1 MFMQKTIN
9 LKKAGILGIL
19 FFSMSPTVAT
29 ADGIREN
36 ATSVQTVQQNV
47 NIKGKVADSNGE
59 PIIGASIRVKGLSA
73 GVVSDLEGNF
83 ELQIPSGH
91 STLQV
96 SFVGFKTQEVAVSPG
111 KTNYQ
116 IVLREDNETLNE
128 VVVVGYG
135 TMKKSDITG
144 SVTSVNTEQMMR
156 RTPVSLAQGLQG
168 AAAGVVVTQAGGDPT
183 GGYNIRIRGVATMDG
198 NTDPLWVVDGIQHGN
213 ASNLDWLDPN
223 DVESIEILKDASAT
237 AIYGSRGDNGVI
249 MVTTKHGKVGRLH
262 VDMKADF
269 GISTLARRLDMA
281 SLGDWL
287 SAYRQ
292 AIETD
297 GKVPYTAY
305 NGEYDKQLHAINWQ
319 DVMTQQSFRQQY
331 NLSISGGSDV
341 LQANASV
348 GYLDNKG
355 IIVNSWNKRLTLRL
369 GMNANLK
376 NKVKIG
382 FNSNFSTGKGK
393 GGGNLINYARTL
405 PTMDYVENGI
415 LTHVPVQYEDG
426 SFGHW
431 NYDPTTIS
439 YAAGK
444 YQSNPYADQYVRR
457 YKDDWDNDNAAIRN
471 SAFIEVKILKGLT
484 FRSNMNLDFS
494 ASNSWYYNAP
504 YADTQ
509 YTWEQWDTDENGNKY
524 GVDEF
529 GTNGY
534 AQTHYGIENYFTYDT
549 TFKSHHFT
557 MMIGQSASKSHGS
570 WNNSST
576 KDLRFNFLRGFF
588 SEDPDKYNNG
598 NGAPNMSERFAS
610 YFGRINYAYK
620 DRYLLTATIRR
631 DGSSKFGAD
640 NHWGTFPSA
649 SLAWRASEESFIKNL
664 DIFSNLK
671 VRLGWG
677 RVGNA
682 NVNATDALPQLS
694 SSGSYDFYNI
704 DGERYKRYFG
714 LAQTSEID
722 TGLMWEASE
731 QTNFGLDLGF
741 LNGDLNITLDYYIRD
756 TRNLILNKAIRP
768 SAGFSSIKTNFGK
781 IRNQGLEFNISYNKQ
796 LNHDW
801 SIGIA
806 LNGEA
811 SKNKAVDIG
820 TGTTTSGPTGAGWE
834 NKQVCYNGLPLGT
847 FQGYVVDHIIKD
859 QGEIDGLNAKAV
871 EIYGDGSYYDRLTTG
886 PGDFLFK
893 DLNGDGHITTDDKA
907 YLGDGFPDLTYGLN
921 LTARYRNWDASA
933 YIYGVIGQEIL
944 SWAKNYMTSIRS
956 ENEGYYNLLA
966 DYAKNSWS
974 TLNPNAS
981 YPRLTRD
988 DMSSNYRVSD
998 YYVEKA
1004 DYLKISN
1011 LQIGYTFNTK
1021 KVANYINNARIYASI
1036 QNLLTISPYNKYGD
1050 PEVNG
1055 GVTTMGY
1062 DAGRY
1067 PFPRT
1072 FMLGIQLG
1080 F

>member
-1 MFMQKTIN
+1 MKESII
-9 LKKAGILGIL
+9 KKVSILAL
-19 FFSMSPTVAT
+19 LLTCMSPAIASMGNMRGCTL
-29 ADGIREN
+29 
-36 ATSVQTVQQNV
+36 SLQTVQQDV
-47 NIKGKVADSNGE
+47 KITGTVTDGNGD
-59 PIIGASIRVKGLSA
+59 PIIGANIRVKATSI
-73 GVVSDLEGNF
+73 GVISDLEGNF
-83 ELQIPSGH
+83 ELQVPGRRGV
-91 STLQV
+91 LQV
-96 SFVGFKTQEVAVSPG
+96 SYIGYKTQEVTIIPG
-111 KTNYQ
+111 KHSYS
-116 IVLREDNETLNE
+116 IVLREDNETLDE
-128 VVVVGYG
+128 IVVVGYG

-144 SVTSVNTEQMMR
+144 SVTSVNTEQMKR
-156 RTPVSLAQGLQG
+156 RTPVNIAQGLQG

-223 DVESIEILKDASAT
+223 DVENIEILKDASAT
-237 AIYGSRGDNGVI
+237 AIYGSRGANGVI
-249 MVTTKHGKVGRLH
+249 MVTTKHGKTGRLS
-262 VDMKADF
+262 VDLKADF
-269 GISTLARRLDMA
+269 GISTLARKLDMA
-281 SLGDWL
+281 SLSDWL
-287 SAYRQ
+287 VAYRQ
-292 AIETD
+292 SIETD
-297 GKVPYTAY
+297 GKMPYAAY
-305 NGEYDKQLHAINWQ
+305 NGQYDNQLSEIDWQ
-319 DVMTQQSFRQQY
+319 DAMTQQSFRQQY
-331 NLSISGGSDV
+331 NLSLSGGSDV
-341 LQANASV
+341 LQANASI

-369 GMNANLK
+369 AVNADIK
-376 NKVKIG
+376 KTVKIG
-382 FNSNFSTGKGK
+382 FTTNFSTGKGK
-393 GGGNLINYARTL
+393 GGGNMINYARTL
-405 PTMDYVENGI
+405 PTMDYVENGAVV
-415 LTHVPVQYEDG
+415 HVPLQYEDG

-431 NYDPTTIS
+431 SYDPTTIS
-439 YAAGK
+439 YSAGK

-457 YKDDWDNDNAAIRN
+457 YKDDWDNDNGAIRN
-471 SAFIEVKILKGLT
+471 SVFIEVKILKGLT

-504 YADTQ
+504 YADSQ
-509 YTWEQWDTDENGNKY
+509 YTWEQWDVDENGNKY

-534 AQTHYGIENYFTYDT
+534 AKTNYGIENYFTYDT
-549 TFKSHHFT
+549 TFKNHHFT
-557 MMIGQSASKSHGS
+557 LMVGQSASKSHGS

-576 KDLRFNFLRGFF
+576 RDLRFDFLRGFY
-588 SEDPDKYNNG
+588 SENPDEYNNG
-598 NGAPNMSERFAS
+598 NGAPNMSERFSS
-610 YFGRINYAYK
+610 YFGRLNYAYK

-640 NHWGTFPSA
+640 NRWGTFPSA
-649 SLAWRASEESFIKNL
+649 SLAWRASEEGFIKNL
-664 DIFSNLK
+664 GVFSNLK

-694 SSGSYDFYNI
+694 SSGSYDFFNVN
-704 DGERYKRYFG
+704 GERYKRYFG
-714 LAQTSEID
+714 VAQTSEID
-722 TGLMWEASE
+722 TGLMWESSE

-768 SAGFSSIKTNFGK
+768 SAGFTSIKTNFGK
-781 IRNQGLEFNISYNKQ
+781 IRNQGLEFNVTYNKQ
-796 LNHDW
+796 LNRDW
-801 SIGIA
+801 FIGIA

-811 SKNKAVDIG
+811 SKNEAVDIG

-847 FQGYVVDHIIKD
+847 YQGYVVDHIIKSQD
-859 QGEIDGLNAKAV
+859 EINDLNAKAV
-871 EIYGDGSYYDRLTTG
+871 EIYGEGSYYDRLTTG

-893 DLNGDGHITTDDKA
+893 DLNGDGHITTDDKT

-921 LTARYRNWDASA
+921 LTASYKQWDASV
-933 YIYGVIGQEIL
+933 YMYGVFGQKLL
-944 SWAKNYMTSIRS
+944 SWSKNYMTSVRN
-956 ENEGYYNLLA
+956 ENEGYFNLLS

-974 TLNPNAS
+974 TSNPNAS

-998 YYVEKA
+998 YYVEDA
-1004 DYLKISN
+1004 NYLKISN
-1011 LQIGYTFNTK
+1011 LQIGYTFNINK
-1021 KVANYINNARIYASI
+1021 LKNYISKARIYASV
-1036 QNLLTISPYNKYGD
+1036 QNLLTISPYNKFGD

-1062 DAGRY
+1062 DGGRY

-1072 FMLGIQLG
+1072 FMFGIQLG

>member
-1 MFMQKTIN
+1 MKESII
-9 LKKAGILGIL
+9 KKVSILAL
-19 FFSMSPTVAT
+19 LLTCMSPAIASMGNMRGCTL
-29 ADGIREN
+29 
-36 ATSVQTVQQNV
+36 SLQTVQQDV
-47 NIKGKVADSNGE
+47 KITGKVTDGNGD
-59 PIIGASIRVKGLSA
+59 PIIGANIRVKATSI
-73 GVVSDLEGNF
+73 GVISDLEGNF
-83 ELQIPSGH
+83 ELQVPGRRGV
-91 STLQV
+91 LQV
-96 SFVGFKTQEVAVSPG
+96 SYIGYKSQEITIIPG
-111 KTNYQ
+111 KHSYS
-116 IVLREDNETLNE
+116 IVLREDNETLDE
-128 VVVVGYG
+128 IVVVGYG

-144 SVTSVNTEQMMR
+144 SVTSVNTEQMKR
-156 RTPVSLAQGLQG
+156 RTPVNIAQGLQG

-223 DVESIEILKDASAT
+223 DVENIEILKDASAT
-237 AIYGSRGDNGVI
+237 AIYGSRGANGVI
-249 MVTTKHGKVGRLH
+249 MVTTKHGKTGRLS
-262 VDMKADF
+262 VDLKADF
-269 GISTLARRLDMA
+269 GISTLARKLDMA
-281 SLGDWL
+281 SLSDWL
-287 SAYRQ
+287 VAYRQ
-292 AIETD
+292 SIETD
-297 GKVPYTAY
+297 GKMPYAAY
-305 NGEYDKQLHAINWQ
+305 DGRYDNQLNEIDWQ
-319 DVMTQQSFRQQY
+319 DAMTQQSFRQQY
-331 NLSISGGSDV
+331 NLSLSGGSDV
-341 LQANASV
+341 LQANASI

-369 GMNANLK
+369 AVNAEIK
-376 NKVKIG
+376 KTVKIG
-382 FNSNFSTGKGK
+382 FTTNFSTGKGK
-393 GGGNLINYARTL
+393 GGGNMINYARTL
-405 PTMDYVENGI
+405 PTMDYVENGSVV
-415 LTHVPVQYEDG
+415 HVPLQYEDG

-431 NYDPTTIS
+431 SYDPTTIS
-439 YAAGK
+439 YSAGK

-471 SAFIEVKILKGLT
+471 SVFVEVKILKGLT
-484 FRSNMNLDFS
+484 FRSNMNLDFG

-504 YADTQ
+504 YADSQ
-509 YTWEQWDTDENGNKY
+509 YTWEQWDVDANGNKY

-534 AQTHYGIENYFTYDT
+534 AQTNYGIENYFTYDT
-549 TFKSHHFT
+549 TIKDHHLT
-557 MMIGQSASKSHGS
+557 LMVAQSASKSHGS

-576 KDLRFNFLRGFF
+576 RDLRFDFLRGFY
-588 SEDPDKYNNG
+588 SENPDEYNNG
-598 NGAPNMSERFAS
+598 NGGPNMSERFSS
-610 YFGRINYAYK
+610 YFGRLNYAYK

-640 NHWGTFPSA
+640 NRWGTFPSA
-649 SLAWRASEESFIKNL
+649 SLAWRASEEGFIKNL
-664 DIFSNLK
+664 GVFSNLK

-694 SSGSYDFYNI
+694 SSGSYDFFNVGG
-704 DGERYKRYFG
+704 DRYKRYFG
-714 LAQTSEID
+714 VAQTSEID
-722 TGLMWEASE
+722 TGLMWESSE

-768 SAGFSSIKTNFGK
+768 SAGFTSIKTNFGK
-781 IRNQGLEFNISYNKQ
+781 IRNQGLEFNVTYNKQ
-796 LNHDW
+796 LNRDW
-801 SIGIA
+801 FIGIA

-811 SKNKAVDIG
+811 SKNEAVDIG

-847 FQGYVVDHIIKD
+847 YQGYVVDHIIKSQD
-859 QGEIDGLNAKAV
+859 EIDALNAKAV
-871 EIYGDGSYYDRLTTG
+871 EIYGEGSYYDRLTTG

-893 DLNGDGHITTDDKA
+893 DLNGDGHITTDDKT

-921 LTARYRNWDASA
+921 LTASYKQWDASV
-933 YIYGVIGQEIL
+933 YMYGVFGQKLL
-944 SWAKNYMTSIRS
+944 SWSKNYMTSVRN
-956 ENEGYYNLLA
+956 ENEGYFNLLS

-974 TLNPNAS
+974 TSNPNAS

-998 YYVEKA
+998 YYVEDA
-1004 DYLKISN
+1004 NYLKISN
-1011 LQIGYTFNTK
+1011 LQIGYTFNTN
-1021 KVANYINNARIYASI
+1021 KVKNYISKARIYASV
-1036 QNLLTISPYNKYGD
+1036 QNLLTISPYNKFGD

-1062 DAGRY
+1062 DGGRY

-1072 FMLGIQLG
+1072 FMFGIQLG

>member
-1 MFMQKTIN
+1 MKKTIN
-9 LKKAGILGIL
+9 LKKMGIFGML
-19 FFSMSPTVAT
+19 FFSMSPTVVMAGNSNT
-29 ADGIREN
+29 ARN
-36 ATSVQTVQQNV
+36 AVSVQTIQQNV
-47 NIKGKVADSNGE
+47 KITGTVIDGNGE
-59 PIIGASIRVKGLSA
+59 PIIGANIRVAGSTTGVTSGLD
-73 GVVSDLEGNF
+73 GHF
-83 ELQIPSGH
+83 ELQVPDG
-91 STLQV
+91 TGKLQV
-96 SFVGFKTQEVAVSPG
+96 SFIGYMTQEVVYAPG
-111 KTNYQ
+111 KTKYD
-116 IVLREDNETLNE
+116 IVLREDNETLDE

-144 SVTSVNTEQMMR
+144 SVSSVNTEQMMR
-156 RTPVSLAQGLQG
+156 RTPVNIAQGLQG

-183 GGYNIRIRGVATMDG
+183 GGYSIRIRGVATMDG

-223 DVESIEILKDASAT
+223 DVENIEILKDASAT
-237 AIYGSRGDNGVI
+237 AIYGSRGANGVI
-249 MVTTKHGKVGRLH
+249 MVTTKQGKTGKLS
-262 VDMKADF
+262 VDVKADF
-269 GISTLARRLDMA
+269 GISTLARKLDMA

-297 GKVPYTAY
+297 GKIPYTAY
-305 NGEYDKQLHAINWQ
+305 NGQYDNQLNAIDWQ
-319 DVMTQQSFRQQY
+319 DAMTQQSFRQQY
-331 NLSISGGSDV
+331 NLSLSGGSDV

-355 IIVNSWNKRLTLRL
+355 IIVNSWNKRLTFRL
-369 GMNANLK
+369 GVNANIK
-376 NKVKIG
+376 KIVKIG
-382 FNSNFSTGKGK
+382 FNTNFSTGKGR

-405 PTMDYVENGI
+405 PTMDYVENGQVV
-415 LTHVPVQYEDG
+415 HVPLQYEDG
-426 SFGHW
+426 TFGHW
-431 NYDPTTIS
+431 SYDPTTIS
-439 YAAGK
+439 YSAGK
-444 YQSNPYADQYVRR
+444 YQSNPYADQYIRR

-471 SAFIEVKILKGLT
+471 TAFVEINIMKGLT
-484 FRSNMNLDFS
+484 FRSNMNLNFS
-494 ASNSWYYNAP
+494 ASNSWYYNKP
-504 YADTQ
+504 YADSQ

-529 GTNGY
+529 GTNGN
-534 AQTHYGIENYFTYDT
+534 AQTSYGIENYFTYDT
-549 TFKSHHFT
+549 TIKNHHLT
-557 MMIGQSASKSHGS
+557 LMVGQSASKTHGS

-576 KDLRFNFLRGFF
+576 RDLRFDFLRGFY

-598 NGAPNMSERFAS
+598 NGGPNMSERFAS
-610 YFGRINYAYK
+610 YFGRLNYAYK

-640 NHWGTFPSA
+640 NLWGTFPSA
-649 SLAWRASEESFIKNL
+649 SLAWRASEEEFIKKL
-664 DIFSNLK
+664 GVFSNLK
-671 VRLGWG
+671 VRFGWG

-682 NVNATDALPQLS
+682 NVNPTDAMPQLS
-694 SSGSYDFYNI
+694 SSGSSDFFNVS
-704 DGERYKRYFG
+704 GERYKRYYG

-722 TGLMWEASE
+722 TGLMWESSE

-741 LNGDLNITLDYYIRD
+741 LNGDLNISLDYYIRD

-768 SAGFSSIKTNFGK
+768 SAGFTSIKTNFGK
-781 IRNQGLEFNISYNKQ
+781 IRNQGLEFNITYNKQ
-796 LNHDW
+796 LNRDW
-801 SIGIA
+801 FIGIA

-811 SKNKAVDIG
+811 SRNKAIDIG

-834 NKQVCYNGLPLGT
+834 NKQVCYNDLPLGT
-847 FQGYVVDHIIKD
+847 YQGYVVDHIITS
-859 QGEIDGLNAKAV
+859 QAEIDALNAKAV
-871 EIYGDGSYYDRLTTG
+871 EKYNEGSYYDRQTTG

-893 DLNGDGHITTDDKA
+893 DLNGDGHITTEDKT

-921 LTARYRNWDASA
+921 LTASYKQWDASV
-933 YIYGVIGQEIL
+933 YMYGVFGQKIL
-944 SWAKNYMTSIRS
+944 SWAKNYMTSVRN
-956 ENEGYYNLLA
+956 ENEGYFNLLS
-966 DYAKNSWS
+966 DYAKNSWTES
-974 TLNPNAS
+974 NPNAP

-998 YYVEKA
+998 YYVENA

-1011 LQIGYTFNTK
+1011 LQIGYTFNTSKVK
-1021 KVANYINNARIYASI
+1021 KYISKARIYASV
-1036 QNLLTISPYNKYGD
+1036 QNLLTISPYNKFGD

-1072 FMLGIQLG
+1072 FMFGIQLG

>member
-1 MFMQKTIN
+1 MKKTIN
-9 LKKAGILGIL
+9 LKKMGIFGML
-19 FFSMSPTVAT
+19 FFSMSPTVVMAGNSNT
-29 ADGIREN
+29 ARN
-36 ATSVQTVQQNV
+36 AVSVQTIQQNV
-47 NIKGKVADSNGE
+47 KITGTVIDGNGE
-59 PIIGASIRVKGLSA
+59 PIIGAHIRVAGSTTGVTSGLD
-73 GVVSDLEGNF
+73 GHF
-83 ELQIPSGH
+83 ELQVPDG
-91 STLQV
+91 TGKLQV
-96 SFVGFKTQEVAVSPG
+96 SFIGYMTQEVVYAPG
-111 KTNYQ
+111 KTKYD
-116 IVLREDNETLNE
+116 IVLREDNETLDE

-144 SVTSVNTEQMMR
+144 SVSSVNTEQMMR
-156 RTPVSLAQGLQG
+156 RTPVNIAQGLQG

-183 GGYNIRIRGVATMDG
+183 GGYSIRIRGVATMDG

-223 DVESIEILKDASAT
+223 DVENIEILKDASAT
-237 AIYGSRGDNGVI
+237 AIYGSRGANGVI
-249 MVTTKHGKVGRLH
+249 MVTTKQGKTGKLS
-262 VDMKADF
+262 VDVKADF
-269 GISTLARRLDMA
+269 GISTLARKLDMA

-297 GKVPYTAY
+297 GKIPYTAY
-305 NGEYDKQLHAINWQ
+305 NGQYDNQLNAIDWQ
-319 DVMTQQSFRQQY
+319 DAMTQQSFRQQY
-331 NLSISGGSDV
+331 NLSLSGGSDV

-355 IIVNSWNKRLTLRL
+355 IIVNSWNKRLTFRL
-369 GMNANLK
+369 GVNANIK
-376 NKVKIG
+376 KIVKIG
-382 FNSNFSTGKGK
+382 FNTNFSTGKGR

-405 PTMDYVENGI
+405 PTMDYVENGQVV
-415 LTHVPVQYEDG
+415 HVPLQYEDG
-426 SFGHW
+426 TFGHW
-431 NYDPTTIS
+431 SYDPTTIS
-439 YAAGK
+439 YSAGK
-444 YQSNPYADQYVRR
+444 YQSNPYADQYIRR

-471 SAFIEVKILKGLT
+471 TAFVEINIMKGLT
-484 FRSNMNLDFS
+484 FRSNMNLNFS
-494 ASNSWYYNAP
+494 ASNSWYYNKP
-504 YADTQ
+504 YADSQ

-529 GTNGY
+529 GTNGN
-534 AQTHYGIENYFTYDT
+534 AQTSYGIENYFTYDT
-549 TFKSHHFT
+549 TIKNHHLT
-557 MMIGQSASKSHGS
+557 LMVGQSASKTHGS

-576 KDLRFNFLRGFF
+576 RDLRFDFLRGFY

-598 NGAPNMSERFAS
+598 NGGPNMSERFAS
-610 YFGRINYAYK
+610 YFGRLNYAYK

-640 NHWGTFPSA
+640 NRWGTFPSA
-649 SLAWRASEESFIKNL
+649 SLAWRASEEEFIKKL
-664 DIFSNLK
+664 GVFSNLK
-671 VRLGWG
+671 VRFGWG

-682 NVNATDALPQLS
+682 NVNPTDAMPQLS
-694 SSGSYDFYNI
+694 SSGSYDFFNVS
-704 DGERYKRYFG
+704 GERYKRYYG

-722 TGLMWEASE
+722 TGLMWESSE

-741 LNGDLNITLDYYIRD
+741 LNGDLNISLDYYIRD

-768 SAGFSSIKTNFGK
+768 SAGFTSIKTNFGK
-781 IRNQGLEFNISYNKQ
+781 IRNQGLEFNITYNKQ
-796 LNHDW
+796 LNRDW
-801 SIGIA
+801 FIGIA

-811 SKNKAVDIG
+811 SRNKAIDIG

-834 NKQVCYNGLPLGT
+834 NKQVCYNDLPLGT
-847 FQGYVVDHIIKD
+847 YQGYVVDHIITS
-859 QGEIDGLNAKAV
+859 QAEIDALNAKAV
-871 EIYGDGSYYDRLTTG
+871 EKYNEGSYYDRQTTG

-893 DLNGDGHITTDDKA
+893 DLNGDGHITTEDKT

-921 LTARYRNWDASA
+921 LTASYKQWDASV
-933 YIYGVIGQEIL
+933 YMYGVFGQKIL
-944 SWAKNYMTSIRS
+944 SWAKNYMTSVRN
-956 ENEGYYNLLA
+956 ENEGYFNLLS
-966 DYAKNSWS
+966 DYAKNSWTES
-974 TLNPNAS
+974 NPNAP

-998 YYVEKA
+998 YYVENA

-1011 LQIGYTFNTK
+1011 LQIGYTFNTSKVK
-1021 KVANYINNARIYASI
+1021 KYISKARIYASV
-1036 QNLLTISPYNKYGD
+1036 QNLLTISPYNKFGD

-1072 FMLGIQLG
+1072 FMFGIQLG

>member
-1 MFMQKTIN
+1 MKESII
-9 LKKAGILGIL
+9 KKVSILAL
-19 FFSMSPTVAT
+19 LLTCMSPAIASMGNMRGCTL
-29 ADGIREN
+29 
-36 ATSVQTVQQNV
+36 SLQTVQQDV
-47 NIKGKVADSNGE
+47 KITGKVTDGNGD
-59 PIIGASIRVKGLSA
+59 PIIGANIRVKATSI
-73 GVVSDLEGNF
+73 GVISDLEGNF
-83 ELQIPSGH
+83 ELQVPGRRGV
-91 STLQV
+91 LQV
-96 SFVGFKTQEVAVSPG
+96 SYIGYKSQEITIIPG
-111 KTNYQ
+111 KHSYS
-116 IVLREDNETLNE
+116 IVLREDNETLDE
-128 VVVVGYG
+128 IVVVGYG

-144 SVTSVNTEQMMR
+144 SVTSVNTEQMKR
-156 RTPVSLAQGLQG
+156 RTPVNIAQGLQG

-223 DVESIEILKDASAT
+223 DVENIEILKDASAT
-237 AIYGSRGDNGVI
+237 AIYGSRGANGVI
-249 MVTTKHGKVGRLH
+249 MVTTKHGKTGRLS
-262 VDMKADF
+262 VDLKADF
-269 GISTLARRLDMA
+269 GISTLARKLDMA
-281 SLGDWL
+281 SLSDWL
-287 SAYRQ
+287 VAYRQ
-292 AIETD
+292 SIETD
-297 GKVPYTAY
+297 GKMPYAAY
-305 NGEYDKQLHAINWQ
+305 NGQYDNQLSEIDWQ
-319 DVMTQQSFRQQY
+319 DAMTQQSFRQQY
-331 NLSISGGSDV
+331 NLSLSGGSDV
-341 LQANASV
+341 LQANASI

-369 GMNANLK
+369 AVNADIK
-376 NKVKIG
+376 KTVKIG
-382 FNSNFSTGKGK
+382 FTTNFSTGKGK
-393 GGGNLINYARTL
+393 GGGNMINYARTL
-405 PTMDYVENGI
+405 PTMDYVENGAVV
-415 LTHVPVQYEDG
+415 HVPLQYEDG

-431 NYDPTTIS
+431 SYDPTTIS
-439 YAAGK
+439 YSAGK

-457 YKDDWDNDNAAIRN
+457 YKDDWDNDNGAIRN
-471 SAFIEVKILKGLT
+471 SLFIEVKILKGLT

-504 YADTQ
+504 YADSQ
-509 YTWEQWDTDENGNKY
+509 YTWEQWDVDENGNKY

-534 AQTHYGIENYFTYDT
+534 AQTNYGIENYFTYDT
-549 TFKSHHFT
+549 TFKNHHFT
-557 MMIGQSASKSHGS
+557 IMVGQSASKSHGS

-576 KDLRFNFLRGFF
+576 RDLRFDFLRGFY
-588 SEDPDKYNNG
+588 SENPDEYNNG
-598 NGAPNMSERFAS
+598 NGAPNMSERFSS
-610 YFGRINYAYK
+610 YFGRLNYAYK

-640 NHWGTFPSA
+640 NRWGTFPSA
-649 SLAWRASEESFIKNL
+649 SLAWRASEEDFIKNL
-664 DIFSNLK
+664 GVFSNLK

-694 SSGSYDFYNI
+694 SSGSYDFFNVGG
-704 DGERYKRYFG
+704 DRYKRYFG
-714 LAQTSEID
+714 VAQTSEID
-722 TGLMWEASE
+722 TGLMWESSE

-768 SAGFSSIKTNFGK
+768 SAGFTSIKTNFGK
-781 IRNQGLEFNISYNKQ
+781 IRNQGLEFNVTYNKQ
-796 LNHDW
+796 LNRDW
-801 SIGIA
+801 FIGIA

-811 SKNKAVDIG
+811 SKNEAVDIG

-847 FQGYVVDHIIKD
+847 YQGYVVDHIIKSQD
-859 QGEIDGLNAKAV
+859 EIDVLNNKAV
-871 EIYGDGSYYDRLTTG
+871 EIYGEGSYYDRLTTG

-893 DLNGDGHITTDDKA
+893 DLNGDGHITTDDKT

-921 LTARYRNWDASA
+921 LTASYKQWDASV
-933 YIYGVIGQEIL
+933 YMYGVFGQKLL
-944 SWAKNYMTSIRS
+944 SWSKNYMTSVRN
-956 ENEGYYNLLA
+956 ENEGYFNLLS

-974 TLNPNAS
+974 TSNPNAS

-998 YYVEKA
+998 YYVEDA
-1004 DYLKISN
+1004 NYLRISN
-1011 LQIGYTFNTK
+1011 LQIGYNFNTNRLK
-1021 KVANYINNARIYASI
+1021 TYISKARIYASV
-1036 QNLLTISPYNKYGD
+1036 QNLLTISPYNKFGD

-1062 DAGRY
+1062 DGGRY

-1072 FMLGIQLG
+1072 FMFGIQLG

>member
-1 MFMQKTIN
+1 MKKTIN
-9 LKKAGILGIL
+9 LKKMGIFGML
-19 FFSMSPTVAT
+19 FFSMSPTVVMAGNSNT
-29 ADGIREN
+29 ARN
-36 ATSVQTVQQNV
+36 AVSIQTIQQNV
-47 NIKGKVADSNGE
+47 KITGTVIDGNGE
-59 PIIGASIRVKGLSA
+59 PIIGANIRVAGSTTGVTSGLD
-73 GVVSDLEGNF
+73 GHF
-83 ELQIPSGH
+83 ELQVPDG
-91 STLQV
+91 TGKLQV
-96 SFVGFKTQEVAVSPG
+96 SFIGYMTQEVVYAPG
-111 KTNYQ
+111 KTKYD
-116 IVLREDNETLNE
+116 IVLREDNETLDE

-144 SVTSVNTEQMMR
+144 SVSSVNTEQMMR
-156 RTPVSLAQGLQG
+156 RTPVNIAQGLQG

-183 GGYNIRIRGVATMDG
+183 GGYSIRIRGVATMDG

-223 DVESIEILKDASAT
+223 DVENIEILKDASAT
-237 AIYGSRGDNGVI
+237 AIYGSRGANGVI
-249 MVTTKHGKVGRLH
+249 MVTTKQGKTGKLS
-262 VDMKADF
+262 VDVKADF
-269 GISTLARRLDMA
+269 GISTLARKLDMA

-297 GKVPYTAY
+297 GKIPYTAY
-305 NGEYDKQLHAINWQ
+305 NGQYDNQLNAIDWQ
-319 DVMTQQSFRQQY
+319 DAMTQQSFRQQY
-331 NLSISGGSDV
+331 NLSLSGGSDV

-355 IIVNSWNKRLTLRL
+355 IIVNSWNKRLTFRL
-369 GMNANLK
+369 GVNANIK
-376 NKVKIG
+376 KIVKIG
-382 FNSNFSTGKGK
+382 FNTNFSTGKGR

-405 PTMDYVENGI
+405 PTMDYVENGQVV
-415 LTHVPVQYEDG
+415 HVPLQYEDG
-426 SFGHW
+426 TFGHW
-431 NYDPTTIS
+431 SYDPTTIS
-439 YAAGK
+439 YSAGK
-444 YQSNPYADQYVRR
+444 YQSNPYADQYIRR

-471 SAFIEVKILKGLT
+471 TAFVEINIMKGLT
-484 FRSNMNLDFS
+484 FRSNMNLNFS
-494 ASNSWYYNAP
+494 ASNSWYYNKP
-504 YADTQ
+504 YADSQ

-529 GTNGY
+529 GTNGN
-534 AQTHYGIENYFTYDT
+534 AQTSYGIENYFTYDT
-549 TFKSHHFT
+549 TIKNHHLT
-557 MMIGQSASKSHGS
+557 LMVGQSASKTHGS

-576 KDLRFNFLRGFF
+576 RDLRFDFLRGFY

-598 NGAPNMSERFAS
+598 NGGPNMSERFAS
-610 YFGRINYAYK
+610 YFGRLNYAYK

-640 NHWGTFPSA
+640 NRWGTFPSA
-649 SLAWRASEESFIKNL
+649 SLAWRASEEEFIKKL
-664 DIFSNLK
+664 GVFSNLK
-671 VRLGWG
+671 VRFGWG

-682 NVNATDALPQLS
+682 NVNPTDAMPQLS
-694 SSGSYDFYNI
+694 SSGSYDFFNVS
-704 DGERYKRYFG
+704 GERYKRYYG

-722 TGLMWEASE
+722 TGLMWESSE

-741 LNGDLNITLDYYIRD
+741 LNGDLNISLDYYIRD

-768 SAGFSSIKTNFGK
+768 SAGFTSIKTNFGK
-781 IRNQGLEFNISYNKQ
+781 IRNQGLEFNITYNKQ
-796 LNHDW
+796 LNRDW
-801 SIGIA
+801 FIGIA

-811 SKNKAVDIG
+811 SRNKAIDIG

-834 NKQVCYNGLPLGT
+834 NKQVCYNDLPLGT
-847 FQGYVVDHIIKD
+847 YQGYVVDHIITS
-859 QGEIDGLNAKAV
+859 QAEIDALNAKAV
-871 EIYGDGSYYDRLTTG
+871 EKYNEGSYYDRQTTG

-893 DLNGDGHITTDDKA
+893 DLNGDGHITTEDKT

-921 LTARYRNWDASA
+921 LTASYKQWDASV
-933 YIYGVIGQEIL
+933 YMYGVFGQKIL
-944 SWAKNYMTSIRS
+944 SWAKNYMTSVRN
-956 ENEGYYNLLA
+956 ENEGYFNLLS
-966 DYAKNSWS
+966 DYAKNSWTES
-974 TLNPNAS
+974 NPNAP

-998 YYVEKA
+998 YYVENA

-1011 LQIGYTFNTK
+1011 LQIGYTFNTSKVK
-1021 KVANYINNARIYASI
+1021 KYISKARIYASI
-1036 QNLLTISPYNKYGD
+1036 QNLLTISPYNKFGD

-1072 FMLGIQLG
+1072 FMFGIQLG

>member
-1 MFMQKTIN
+1 MKESII
-9 LKKAGILGIL
+9 KKVSILAL
-19 FFSMSPTVAT
+19 LLTCMSPAIASMGNMRGCTL
-29 ADGIREN
+29 
-36 ATSVQTVQQNV
+36 SLQTVQQDV
-47 NIKGKVADSNGE
+47 KITGTVTDGNGD
-59 PIIGASIRVKGLSA
+59 PIIGANIRVKATSI
-73 GVVSDLEGNF
+73 GVISDLEGNF
-83 ELQIPSGH
+83 ELQVPGRRGV
-91 STLQV
+91 LQV
-96 SFVGFKTQEVAVSPG
+96 SYIGYKTQEVTIIPG
-111 KTNYQ
+111 KHSYS
-116 IVLREDNETLNE
+116 IVLREDNETLDE
-128 VVVVGYG
+128 IVVVGYG

-144 SVTSVNTEQMMR
+144 SVTSVNTEQMKR
-156 RTPVSLAQGLQG
+156 RTPVNIAQGLQG

-213 ASNLDWLDPN
+213 SSNLDWLDPN
-223 DVESIEILKDASAT
+223 DVENIEILKDASAT
-237 AIYGSRGDNGVI
+237 AIYGSRGANGVI
-249 MVTTKHGKVGRLH
+249 MVTTKHGKTGRLS
-262 VDMKADF
+262 VDLKADF
-269 GISTLARRLDMA
+269 GISTLARKLDMA
-281 SLGDWL
+281 SLSDWL
-287 SAYRQ
+287 VAYRQ
-292 AIETD
+292 SIETD
-297 GKVPYTAY
+297 GKMPYAAY
-305 NGEYDKQLHAINWQ
+305 NGQYDNQLSEIDWQ
-319 DVMTQQSFRQQY
+319 DAMTQQSFRQQY
-331 NLSISGGSDV
+331 NLSLSGGSDV
-341 LQANASV
+341 LQANASI

-369 GMNANLK
+369 AVNADIK
-376 NKVKIG
+376 KTVKIG
-382 FNSNFSTGKGK
+382 FTTNFSTGKGK
-393 GGGNLINYARTL
+393 GGGNMINYARTL
-405 PTMDYVENGI
+405 PTMDYVENGAVV
-415 LTHVPVQYEDG
+415 HVPLQYEDG

-431 NYDPTTIS
+431 SYDPTTIS
-439 YAAGK
+439 YSAGK

-457 YKDDWDNDNAAIRN
+457 YKDDWDNDNGAIRN
-471 SAFIEVKILKGLT
+471 SVFIEVKILKGLT

-504 YADTQ
+504 YADSQ
-509 YTWEQWDTDENGNKY
+509 YTWEQWDVDENGNKY

-534 AQTHYGIENYFTYDT
+534 AQTNYGIENYFTYDT
-549 TFKSHHFT
+549 TFKNHHFT
-557 MMIGQSASKSHGS
+557 LMVGQSASKSHGS

-576 KDLRFNFLRGFF
+576 RDLRFDFLRGFY
-588 SEDPDKYNNG
+588 SENPDEYNNG
-598 NGAPNMSERFAS
+598 NGAPNMSERFSS
-610 YFGRINYAYK
+610 YFGRLNYAYK

-640 NHWGTFPSA
+640 NRWGTFPSA
-649 SLAWRASEESFIKNL
+649 SLAWRASEEGFIKNL
-664 DIFSNLK
+664 GVFSNLK

-694 SSGSYDFYNI
+694 SSGSYDFFNVN
-704 DGERYKRYFG
+704 GERYKRYFG
-714 LAQTSEID
+714 VAQTSEID
-722 TGLMWEASE
+722 TSLMWESSE

-768 SAGFSSIKTNFGK
+768 SAGFTSIKTNFGK
-781 IRNQGLEFNISYNKQ
+781 IRNQGLEFNVTYNKQ
-796 LNHDW
+796 LNRDW
-801 SIGIA
+801 FIGIA

-811 SKNKAVDIG
+811 SKNEAVDIG

-847 FQGYVVDHIIKD
+847 YQGYVVDHIIKSQD
-859 QGEIDGLNAKAV
+859 EINDLNAKAV
-871 EIYGDGSYYDRLTTG
+871 EIYGEGSYYDRLTTG

-893 DLNGDGHITTDDKA
+893 DLNGDGHITTDDKT

-921 LTARYRNWDASA
+921 LTASYKQWDASV
-933 YIYGVIGQEIL
+933 YMYGVFGQKIL
-944 SWAKNYMTSIRS
+944 SWSKNYMTSVRN
-956 ENEGYYNLLA
+956 ENEGYFNLLS

-974 TLNPNAS
+974 TSNPNAS

-998 YYVEKA
+998 YYVEDA
-1004 DYLKISN
+1004 NYLKISN
-1011 LQIGYTFNTK
+1011 LQIGYTFNINK
-1021 KVANYINNARIYASI
+1021 LKNYISKARIYASV
-1036 QNLLTISPYNKYGD
+1036 QNLLTISPYNKFGD

-1062 DAGRY
+1062 DGGRY

-1072 FMLGIQLG
+1072 FMFGIQLG

>member
-1 MFMQKTIN
+1 MKESII
-9 LKKAGILGIL
+9 KKVSILAL
-19 FFSMSPTVAT
+19 LLTCMSPAI
-29 ADGIREN
+29 ASMGNMRGCML
-36 ATSVQTVQQNV
+36 SLQTVQQDV
-47 NIKGKVADSNGE
+47 KITGTVTDGNGD
-59 PIIGASIRVKGLSA
+59 PIIGANIRVKATSI
-73 GVVSDLEGNF
+73 GVISDLEGNF
-83 ELQIPSGH
+83 ELQVPGRRGV
-91 STLQV
+91 LQV
-96 SFVGFKTQEVAVSPG
+96 SYIGYKTQEVTIIPG
-111 KTNYQ
+111 KHSYS
-116 IVLREDNETLNE
+116 IVLREDNETLDE
-128 VVVVGYG
+128 IVVVGYG

-144 SVTSVNTEQMMR
+144 SVTSVNTEQMKR
-156 RTPVSLAQGLQG
+156 RTPVNIAQGLQG

-223 DVESIEILKDASAT
+223 DVENIEILKDASAT
-237 AIYGSRGDNGVI
+237 AIYGSRGANGVI
-249 MVTTKHGKVGRLH
+249 MVTTKHGKTGRLS
-262 VDMKADF
+262 VDLKADF
-269 GISTLARRLDMA
+269 GISTLARKLDMA
-281 SLGDWL
+281 SLSDWL
-287 SAYRQ
+287 VAYRQ
-292 AIETD
+292 SIETD
-297 GKVPYTAY
+297 GKMPYAAY
-305 NGEYDKQLHAINWQ
+305 NGQYDNQLSEIDWQ
-319 DVMTQQSFRQQY
+319 DAMTQQSFRQQY
-331 NLSISGGSDV
+331 NLSLSGGSDV
-341 LQANASV
+341 LQANASI

-369 GMNANLK
+369 AVNADIK
-376 NKVKIG
+376 KTVKIG
-382 FNSNFSTGKGK
+382 FTTNFSTGKGK
-393 GGGNLINYARTL
+393 GGGNMINYARTL
-405 PTMDYVENGI
+405 PTMDYVENGAVV
-415 LTHVPVQYEDG
+415 HVPLQYEDG

-431 NYDPTTIS
+431 SYDPTTIS
-439 YAAGK
+439 YSAGK

-457 YKDDWDNDNAAIRN
+457 YKDDWDNDNGAIRN
-471 SAFIEVKILKGLT
+471 SVFIEVKILKGLT

-504 YADTQ
+504 YADSQ
-509 YTWEQWDTDENGNKY
+509 YTWEQWDVDENGNKY

-534 AQTHYGIENYFTYDT
+534 AQTNYGIENYFTYDT
-549 TFKSHHFT
+549 TFKNHHFT
-557 MMIGQSASKSHGS
+557 LMVGQSASKSHGS

-576 KDLRFNFLRGFF
+576 RDLRFDFLRGFY
-588 SEDPDKYNNG
+588 SENPDEYNNG
-598 NGAPNMSERFAS
+598 NGAPNMSERFSS
-610 YFGRINYAYK
+610 YFGRLNYAYK

-640 NHWGTFPSA
+640 NRWGTFPSA
-649 SLAWRASEESFIKNL
+649 SLAWRASEEGFIKNL
-664 DIFSNLK
+664 GVFSNLK

-694 SSGSYDFYNI
+694 SSGSYDFFNVN
-704 DGERYKRYFG
+704 GERYKRYFG
-714 LAQTSEID
+714 VAQTSEID
-722 TGLMWEASE
+722 TGLMWESSE

-768 SAGFSSIKTNFGK
+768 SAGFTSIKTNFGK
-781 IRNQGLEFNISYNKQ
+781 IRNQGLEFNVTYNKQ
-796 LNHDW
+796 LNRDW
-801 SIGIA
+801 FIGIA

-811 SKNKAVDIG
+811 SKNEAVDIG

-847 FQGYVVDHIIKD
+847 YQGYVVDHIIKSQD
-859 QGEIDGLNAKAV
+859 EINDLNAKAV
-871 EIYGDGSYYDRLTTG
+871 EIYGEGSYYDRLTTG

-893 DLNGDGHITTDDKA
+893 DLNGDGHITTDDKT

-921 LTARYRNWDASA
+921 LTASYKQWDASV
-933 YIYGVIGQEIL
+933 YMYGVFGQKLL
-944 SWAKNYMTSIRS
+944 SWSKNYMTSVRN
-956 ENEGYYNLLA
+956 ENEGYFNLLS

-974 TLNPNAS
+974 TSNPNAS

-998 YYVEKA
+998 YYVEDA
-1004 DYLKISN
+1004 NYLKISN
-1011 LQIGYTFNTK
+1011 LQIGYTFNINK
-1021 KVANYINNARIYASI
+1021 LKNYISKARIYASV
-1036 QNLLTISPYNKYGD
+1036 QNLLTISPYNKFGD

-1062 DAGRY
+1062 DGGRY

-1072 FMLGIQLG
+1072 FMFGIQLG

>member
-1 MFMQKTIN
+1 MKESMII
-9 LKKAGILGIL
+9 KKLSILAL
-19 FFSMSPTVAT
+19 LLTSMST
-29 ADGIREN
+29 AHASMGNMRGCKL
-36 ATSVQTVQQNV
+36 SLQTVQQDV
-47 NIKGKVADSNGE
+47 KITGKVTDGNGD
-59 PIIGASIRVKGLSA
+59 PIIGANIRVKGASI
-73 GVVSDLEGNF
+73 GVISDLEGNF
-83 ELQIPSGH
+83 ELQIPGQH
-91 STLQV
+91 GVLQV
-96 SFVGFKTQEVAVSPG
+96 SFIGYKPQEVTVIPG
-111 KTNYQ
+111 KHSYP
-116 IVLREDNETLNE
+116 IVLREDNETLDE
-128 VVVVGYG
+128 IVVVGYG

-144 SVTSVNTEQMMR
+144 SVSSVNTEQMMR
-156 RTPVSLAQGLQG
+156 RTPVNIAQGLQG

-223 DVESIEILKDASAT
+223 DVENIEILKDASAT
-237 AIYGSRGDNGVI
+237 AIYGSRGANGVI
-249 MVTTKHGKVGRLH
+249 MVTTKHGKTGRLS
-262 VDMKADF
+262 VDLKADF
-269 GISTLARRLDMA
+269 GISTLARKLDMA
-281 SLGDWL
+281 SLNDWL
-287 SAYRQ
+287 VAYRQ
-292 AIETD
+292 SIETD
-297 GKVPYTAY
+297 GKMPYAAY
-305 NGEYDKQLHAINWQ
+305 DGRYDNQLNEIDWQ
-319 DVMTQQSFRQQY
+319 DAMTQQSFRQQY
-331 NLSISGGSDV
+331 NLSLSGGSDV
-341 LQANASV
+341 LQANASI

-369 GMNANLK
+369 AVNAEIK
-376 NKVKIG
+376 KTVKIG
-382 FNSNFSTGKGK
+382 FTTNFSTGKGK
-393 GGGNLINYARTL
+393 GGGNMINYARTL
-405 PTMDYVENGI
+405 PTMDYVENGSVV
-415 LTHVPVQYEDG
+415 HVPLQYEDG

-431 NYDPTTIS
+431 SYDPTTIS
-439 YAAGK
+439 YSAGK

-471 SAFIEVKILKGLT
+471 SVFVEVKILKGLT
-484 FRSNMNLDFS
+484 FRSNMNLDFG

-504 YADTQ
+504 YADSQ
-509 YTWEQWDTDENGNKY
+509 YTWEQWDVDANGNKY

-534 AQTHYGIENYFTYDT
+534 AQTNYGIENYFTYDT
-549 TFKSHHFT
+549 TIKDHHFT
-557 MMIGQSASKSHGS
+557 LMVGQSASKSHGS

-576 KDLRFNFLRGFF
+576 RDLRFDFLRGFY
-588 SEDPDKYNNG
+588 SENPDEYNNG
-598 NGAPNMSERFAS
+598 NGGPNMSERFSS
-610 YFGRINYAYK
+610 YFGRLNYAYK

-640 NHWGTFPSA
+640 NRWGTFPSA
-649 SLAWRASEESFIKNL
+649 SLAWRASEEGFIKNL
-664 DIFSNLK
+664 GVFSNLK

-694 SSGSYDFYNI
+694 SSGSYDFFNVGG
-704 DGERYKRYFG
+704 DRYKRYFG
-714 LAQTSEID
+714 VAQTSEID
-722 TGLMWEASE
+722 TGLMWESSE

-768 SAGFSSIKTNFGK
+768 SAGFTSIKTNFGK
-781 IRNQGLEFNISYNKQ
+781 IRNQGLEFNVTYNKQ
-796 LNHDW
+796 LNRDW
-801 SIGIA
+801 FIGIA

-811 SKNKAVDIG
+811 SKNEAVDIG

-847 FQGYVVDHIIKD
+847 YQGYVVDHIIKSQD
-859 QGEIDGLNAKAV
+859 EIDALNAKAV
-871 EIYGDGSYYDRLTTG
+871 EIYGEGSYYDRLTTG

-893 DLNGDGHITTDDKA
+893 DLNGDGHITTDDKT

-921 LTARYRNWDASA
+921 LTASYKQWDASV
-933 YIYGVIGQEIL
+933 YMYGVFGQKLL
-944 SWAKNYMTSIRS
+944 SWSKNYMTSVRN
-956 ENEGYYNLLA
+956 ENEGYFNLLS

-974 TLNPNAS
+974 TSNPNAS

-998 YYVEKA
+998 YYVEDA
-1004 DYLKISN
+1004 NYLKISN
-1011 LQIGYTFNTK
+1011 LQIGYTFNTN
-1021 KVANYINNARIYASI
+1021 KVKNYISKARIYASV
-1036 QNLLTISPYNKYGD
+1036 QNLLTISPYNKFGD

-1062 DAGRY
+1062 DGGRY

-1072 FMLGIQLG
+1072 FMFGIQLG

>member
-1 MFMQKTIN
+1 MKKTIN
-9 LKKAGILGIL
+9 LKKMGIFGML
-19 FFSMSPTVAT
+19 FFSMSPTVVMAGNSNT
-29 ADGIREN
+29 ARN
-36 ATSVQTVQQNV
+36 AVSVQTIQQNV
-47 NIKGKVADSNGE
+47 KITGTVIDGNGE
-59 PIIGASIRVKGLSA
+59 PIIGANIRVAGSTTGVTSGLD
-73 GVVSDLEGNF
+73 GHF
-83 ELQIPSGH
+83 ELQVPDG
-91 STLQV
+91 TGKLQV
-96 SFVGFKTQEVAVSPG
+96 SFIGYMTQEVVYAPG
-111 KTNYQ
+111 KTKYD
-116 IVLREDNETLNE
+116 IVLREDNETLDE

-144 SVTSVNTEQMMR
+144 SVSSVNTEQMMR
-156 RTPVSLAQGLQG
+156 RTPVNIAQGLQG

-183 GGYNIRIRGVATMDG
+183 GGYSIRIRGVATMDG

-223 DVESIEILKDASAT
+223 DVENIEILKDASAT
-237 AIYGSRGDNGVI
+237 AIYGSRGANGVI
-249 MVTTKHGKVGRLH
+249 MVTTKQGKTGKLS
-262 VDMKADF
+262 VDVKADF
-269 GISTLARRLDMA
+269 GISTLARKLDMA

-297 GKVPYTAY
+297 GKIPYTAY
-305 NGEYDKQLHAINWQ
+305 NGQYDNQLNAIDWQ
-319 DVMTQQSFRQQY
+319 DAMTQQSFRQQY
-331 NLSISGGSDV
+331 NLSLSGGSDV

-355 IIVNSWNKRLTLRL
+355 IIVNSWNKRLTFRL
-369 GMNANLK
+369 GVNANIK
-376 NKVKIG
+376 KIVKIG
-382 FNSNFSTGKGK
+382 FNTNFSTGKGR

-405 PTMDYVENGI
+405 PTMDYVENGQVV
-415 LTHVPVQYEDG
+415 HVPLQYEDG
-426 SFGHW
+426 TFGHW
-431 NYDPTTIS
+431 SYDPTTIS
-439 YAAGK
+439 YSAGK
-444 YQSNPYADQYVRR
+444 YQSNPYADQYIRR

-471 SAFIEVKILKGLT
+471 TAFVEINIMKGLT
-484 FRSNMNLDFS
+484 FRSNMNLNFS
-494 ASNSWYYNAP
+494 ASNSWYYNKP
-504 YADTQ
+504 YADSQ

-529 GTNGY
+529 GTNGN
-534 AQTHYGIENYFTYDT
+534 AQTSYGIENYFTYDT
-549 TFKSHHFT
+549 TIKNHHLT
-557 MMIGQSASKSHGS
+557 LMVGQSASKTHGS

-576 KDLRFNFLRGFF
+576 RDLRFDFLRGFY

-598 NGAPNMSERFAS
+598 NGGPNMSERFAS
-610 YFGRINYAYK
+610 YFGRLNYAYK

-640 NHWGTFPSA
+640 NRWGTFPSA
-649 SLAWRASEESFIKNL
+649 SLAWRASEEEFIKKL
-664 DIFSNLK
+664 GVFSNLK
-671 VRLGWG
+671 VRFGWG

-682 NVNATDALPQLS
+682 NVNPTDAMPQLS
-694 SSGSYDFYNI
+694 SSGSYDFFNVS
-704 DGERYKRYFG
+704 GERYKRYYG

-722 TGLMWEASE
+722 TGLMWESSE

-741 LNGDLNITLDYYIRD
+741 LNGDLNISLDYYIRD

-768 SAGFSSIKTNFGK
+768 SAGFTSIKTNFGK
-781 IRNQGLEFNISYNKQ
+781 IRNQGLEFNITYNKQ
-796 LNHDW
+796 LNRDW
-801 SIGIA
+801 FIGIA

-811 SKNKAVDIG
+811 SRNKAIDIG

-834 NKQVCYNGLPLGT
+834 NKQVCYNDLPLGT
-847 FQGYVVDHIIKD
+847 YQGYVVDHIITS
-859 QGEIDGLNAKAV
+859 QAEIDALNAKAV
-871 EIYGDGSYYDRLTTG
+871 EKYNEGSYYDRQTTG

-893 DLNGDGHITTDDKA
+893 DLNGDGHITTEDKT

-921 LTARYRNWDASA
+921 LTASYKQWDASV
-933 YIYGVIGQEIL
+933 YMYGVFGQKIL
-944 SWAKNYMTSIRS
+944 SWAKNYMTSVRN
-956 ENEGYYNLLA
+956 ENEGYFNLLS
-966 DYAKNSWS
+966 DYAKNSWTES
-974 TLNPNAS
+974 NPNAP

-998 YYVEKA
+998 YYVENA

-1011 LQIGYTFNTK
+1011 LQIGYTFNTSKVK
-1021 KVANYINNARIYASI
+1021 KYISKARIYASV
-1036 QNLLTISPYNKYGD
+1036 QNLLTISPYNKFGD
-1050 PEVNG
+1050 PEING

-1072 FMLGIQLG
+1072 FMFGIQLG

>member
-1 MFMQKTIN
+1 MEKSMI
-9 LKKAGILGIL
+9 LKKMSVLAI
-19 FFSMSPTVAT
+19 FFTSMSPVSAITGGARGHVALIQEVHQDARIT
-29 ADGIREN
+29 
-36 ATSVQTVQQNV
+36 
-47 NIKGKVADSNGE
+47 GKVTDVNGD
-59 PIIGASIRVKGLSA
+59 PIIGANIRLEGTSI
-73 GVVSDLEGNF
+73 GVISDLDGNF
-83 ELQIPSGH
+83 ELKVPNLRG
-91 STLQV
+91 TLQV
-96 SFVGFKTQEVAVSPG
+96 SYVGYKSKEIALSPG
-111 KTNYQ
+111 KSSYSIILN
-116 IVLREDNETLNE
+116 EDSEMLNE

-156 RTPVSLAQGLQG
+156 RTPVNIAQGLQG

-183 GGYNIRIRGVATMDG
+183 GGYSIRIRGVATMDG

-213 ASNLDWLDPN
+213 ASNLEWLDPN

-237 AIYGSRGDNGVI
+237 AIYGSRGANGVI
-249 MVTTKHGKVGRLH
+249 MVTTKNGKAGRLN
-262 VDMKADF
+262 VDLKADF
-269 GISTLARRLDMA
+269 GISTLARKLDMA
-281 SLGDWL
+281 SLSDWL
-287 SAYRQ
+287 PAYRQ

-297 GKVPYTAY
+297 GKIPYTAY
-305 NGEYDKQLHAINWQ
+305 NGQYDNQLNEIDWQ
-319 DVMTQQSFRQQY
+319 DAMTQQSFRQQY
-331 NLSISGGSDV
+331 NLSLSGGTEA
-341 LQANASV
+341 LQANASI
-348 GYLDNKG
+348 GYMDNKG
-355 IIVNSWNKRLTLRL
+355 IVVNSWHKRLTLRL
-369 GMNANLK
+369 GVNAVIK
-376 NKVKIG
+376 DIVKIG
-382 FNSNFSTGKGK
+382 FNTNFNTGKGK

-405 PTMDYVENGI
+405 PTMDYVENGSVV
-415 LTHVPVQYEDG
+415 HVPLQYEDG

-431 NYDPTTIS
+431 SYDPTTIS
-439 YAAGK
+439 YSAGK

-457 YKDDWDNDNAAIRN
+457 YQDDWDNDNAGIRN
-471 SAFIEVKILKGLT
+471 SAYIEVKILKGLT
-484 FRSNMNLDFS
+484 FRSNMNLNFS
-494 ASNSWYYNAP
+494 AANGWYYNAP

-534 AQTHYGIENYFTYDT
+534 AQTNYGIENYFTYDT
-549 TFKSHHFT
+549 TIKDHHLT
-557 MMIGQSASKSHGS
+557 LMIGQSASKTHGS

-576 KDLRFNFLRGFF
+576 RDLRFNFLRGFY
-588 SEDPDKYNNG
+588 SEDPDEYNNG
-598 NGAPNMSERFAS
+598 NGAPNMSERFSS
-610 YFGRINYAYK
+610 YFGRLNYAYK

-640 NHWGTFPSA
+640 NRWGTFPSA
-649 SLAWRASEESFIKNL
+649 SLAWRASEEEFIKNL
-664 DIFSNLK
+664 GIFSNLK
-671 VRLGWG
+671 VRFGWG

-694 SSGSYDFYNI
+694 SSGSYDFFNVN
-704 DGERYKRYFG
+704 GERYKRYFG
-714 LAQTSEID
+714 IAQTAEID
-722 TGLMWEASE
+722 TGLMWESSE

-756 TRNLILNKAIRP
+756 TKDLILNKAIRP
-768 SAGFSSIKTNFGK
+768 SAGFTSIKTNFGK

-796 LNHDW
+796 LNQDW
-801 SIGIA
+801 FIGIA

-811 SKNKAVDIG
+811 SKNEAVDIG

-847 FQGYVVDHIIKD
+847 FQGYIVDHIITN
-859 QGEIDGLNAKAV
+859 QEEINTLNAKAV
-871 EIYGDGSYYDRLTTG
+871 EIYGEGSYYDRLTTG

-893 DLNGDGHITTDDKA
+893 DLNGDGHITTEDKA
-907 YLGDGFPDLTYGLN
+907 YLGNGFPDLTYGLN
-921 LTARYRNWDASA
+921 LTASYKQWDASV
-933 YIYGVIGQEIL
+933 YMYGALGQKIL
-944 SWAKNYMTSIRS
+944 SWSKNYMTSVRNES
-956 ENEGYYNLLA
+956 EGYFNLLS

-974 TLNPNAS
+974 TSNPNAP

-1011 LQIGYTFNTK
+1011 LQIGYTFKTNK
-1021 KVANYINNARIYASI
+1021 IKNYISKARIYASV
-1036 QNLLTISPYNKYGD
+1036 QNLLTISPYNKFGD

-1062 DAGRY
+1062 DEGRY

-1072 FMLGIQLG
+1072 FMFGVQLG